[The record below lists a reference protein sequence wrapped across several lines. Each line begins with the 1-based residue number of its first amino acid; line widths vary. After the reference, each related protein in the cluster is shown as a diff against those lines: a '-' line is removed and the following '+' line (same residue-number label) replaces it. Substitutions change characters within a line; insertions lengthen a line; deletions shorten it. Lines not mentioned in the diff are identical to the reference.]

1 MNIDIEVP
9 RMIKIEFEEF
19 LISAQC
25 DKAVLL
31 PREAMVRNS
40 FEAKFFLCFSE
51 KKKIV
56 RNSSGISLSEKTIF
70 LTL

>member
-9 RMIKIEFEEF
+9 RMIKIELEEF

-31 PREAMVRNS
+31 NRGSMVRNS
-40 FEAKFFLCFSE
+40 SEAKFFLFFRE
-51 KKKIV
+51 EKIV
-56 RNSSGISLSEKTIF
+56 RNSSGISLSEKTLF